1 MAYTSKLGLMNQ
13 KAIRIFDLQRAP
25 EALTDPGSV
34 RSERQLRKTQAQT
47 GSGTG
52 GSVV

>member
-13 KAIRIFDLQRAP
+13 RAIRIFDLQRAP
-25 EALTDPGSV
+25 EALTDQGSV
-34 RSERQLRKTQAQT
+34 RSERQLKKSDSQT